1 MDPKWNEDLPI
12 YRQLRDRV
20 VAMILEGV
28 LDDGDALPSVRNVA
42 AEYRLNPLTVL
53 KGYQELVDEGLVEK
67 KRGRGMFVT
76 DGARVQLLKDERRRF
91 IDKEWPLVSATIERL
106 GLSAE
111 DLLKDIGGSGK
122 GGRMTSLVSAR
133 NVSKS
138 FGNFRAVD
146 DVSFDIEKGRIMGLI
161 GPNGAGKTT
170 LLKAVLG
177 LTDCQGSLSV
187 LGLDPFRQRKELMQ
201 NICFIADVAVLPR
214 WIRVNQLLDFLQSVH
229 PKFSRARAEEL
240 LQKTD
245 INAKSKV
252 RELSKGMVTQL
263 HLSIIT
269 AIDAK
274 LLVLDEPTIG
284 LDIIFRKEFYGNLLN
299 DYFDEERTIIITTHQ
314 VEEIE
319 NLLTDVMFINH
330 GKVVLD
336 SQMDDIPEKFVEL
349 LASTDNA
356 AKAQTFNPIY
366 EKDVFGK
373 KVLTFEDVDRDQLAG
388 LGELRTPDIADLFV
402 AKVKGEAA

>member
-1 MDPKWNEDLPI
+1 
-12 YRQLRDRV
+12 
-20 VAMILEGV
+20 
-28 LDDGDALPSVRNVA
+28 
-42 AEYRLNPLTVL
+42 
-53 KGYQELVDEGLVEK
+53 
-67 KRGRGMFVT
+67 
-76 DGARVQLLKDERRRF
+76 
-91 IDKEWPLVSATIERL
+91 
-106 GLSAE
+106 
-111 DLLKDIGGSGK
+111 
-122 GGRMTSLVSAR
+122 MTSLVSAR

-138 FGNFRAVD
+138 FGNLRAVD

-177 LTDCQGSLSV
+177 LTDCEGSLSV

-214 WIRVNQLLDFLQSVH
+214 WIKVSQLLEFLASVH
-229 PKFSRARAEEL
+229 PGFSRDRAEEL
-240 LQKTD
+240 LAQTNIK
-245 INAKSKV
+245 KSSKV

-284 LDIIFRKEFYGNLLN
+284 LDIIFRKEFYGNLLS

-319 NLLTDVMFINH
+319 NLLTDVMFIN
-330 GKVVLD
+330 GGRIVLD
-336 SQMDDIPEKFVEL
+336 AAMDDLSQQYVEL
-349 LASTDNA
+349 MATPDSVE
-356 AKAQTFNPIY
+356 KARSFGPFY
-366 EKDVFGK
+366 ERDVFGK
-373 KVLTFEDVDRDQLAG
+373 KVMTFEGVSRDKLRG

-402 AKVKGEAA
+402 AKVKGAPQ